1 MDFETFYSMLLLF
14 GFIIGSIYGGTD
26 LALRKKNIFKFENL
40 LFIFL
45 YALSGL
51 ILSMFLPLL
60 IPCFGIGIISYHF
73 VKVLMDLI

>member
-1 MDFETFYSMLLLF
+1 MDFDNIYSMLLLF
-14 GFIIGSIYGGTD
+14 GFIIGCIYGGTD
-26 LALRKKNIFKFENL
+26 LELQKKYIFKFENL
-40 LFIFL
+40 LYIFL

-51 ILSMFLPLL
+51 IISMFLPLL